1 VIRRLAAPALA
12 AAVAACRPGTG
23 PAPAGPPPAAR
34 PAAQPQVTIDSPSGR
49 STTVAVEVA
58 RTDDELERGLM
69 FRERLAPGAG
79 MLFVFGDSSDHS
91 FWMKNTLIPLDM
103 IFIDEGGTVA
113 GIVER
118 AEPLT
123 LTERRIGK
131 PSRWVL
137 EVAGG
142 FAAEHGIRAGDRV
155 RIEGI

>member
-1 VIRRLAAPALA
+1 MRRLAVPALA
-12 AAVAACRPGTG
+12 AAVAACRPGAA
-23 PAPAGPPPAAR
+23 PAPAQPPPAAR
-34 PAAQPQVTIDSPSGR
+34 PAARPQVTVDSPSGR
-49 STTVAVEVA
+49 STTVTVEVA
-58 RTDDELERGLM
+58 RTDDELQRGLM
-69 FRERLAPGAG
+69 FREKLAPGTG

-103 IFIDEGGTVA
+103 IFIAEGGTVA

-118 AEPLT
+118 AEPLS
-123 LTERRIGK
+123 LVERSVGR

-137 EVAGG
+137 EVPGG